1 MKPDRQS
8 VILDIISEQVI
19 ETQNQLMLA
28 LTERGIKSTQATLGL
43 VKQCGPDGVYRYAVV
58 KQSAAENLSQK
69 RKAIL
74 RQGVVSFDLAQNLL
88 VIKTLPGLAMNACS
102 VIDSMHL
109 EKLVGTLAGDNT
121 AFLAMKDNE
130 SAQELYQEIE
140 KIIFDS

>member
-1 MKPDRQS
+1 
-8 VILDIISEQVI
+8 
-19 ETQNQLMLA
+19 
-28 LTERGIKSTQATLGL
+28 
-43 VKQCGPDGVYRYAVV
+43 
-58 KQSAAENLSQK
+58 
-69 RKAIL
+69 
-74 RQGVVSFDLAQNLL
+74 
-88 VIKTLPGLAMNACS
+88 MNACS